1 MTMHLI
7 QGVQVLGKTKNSKI
21 TKRRLLELEV
31 EWRVHNKTMK
41 RKGMHN
47 MRYNNMDEYIDY
59 VFGRKKL
66 KREFEP
72 FKQEN
77 KTYQREVPYYPSWTQ
92 PANKALS
99 NPTPRKERPI
109 YTGTLITG
117 IATMHKSH
125 AVPVISQQEAEDISK
140 MGK

>member
-47 MRYNNMDEYIDY
+47 MRYNTLDEYIDY

-92 PANKALS
+92 SANKALS

-109 YTGTLITG
+109 YTGTLIKG
-117 IATMHKSH
+117 IATMHKSN

>member
-7 QGVQVLGKTKNSKI
+7 QGVQVLGKTKSSKI
-21 TKRRLLELEV
+21 TKRRLQELEV

-47 MRYNNMDEYIDY
+47 MSYDTLEEYIDY

-66 KREFEP
+66 KREFKP
-72 FKQEN
+72 FKQE
-77 KTYQREVPYYPSWTQ
+77 KTYQREVPHYPSWTQ
-92 PANKALS
+92 PANGAPL

-109 YTGTLITG
+109 YTGTLVKG
-117 IATMHKSH
+117 IATMHKSN
-125 AVPVISQQEAEDISK
+125 AVPVISQEQAEDISK
-140 MGK
+140 MGR